1 MQTWTQTYANPTRFM
16 ALSQR
21 VLPWLAALS
30 AAVLAIGLYM
40 TFFRAPPDYQ
50 QGHTVKIMFVHV
62 PSAWLGLA

>member
-1 MQTWTQTYANPTRFM
+1 M
-16 ALSQR
+16 ALSAR
-21 VLPWLAALS
+21 VLPWFAALS

-62 PSAWLGLA
+62 PSAWLGMMG